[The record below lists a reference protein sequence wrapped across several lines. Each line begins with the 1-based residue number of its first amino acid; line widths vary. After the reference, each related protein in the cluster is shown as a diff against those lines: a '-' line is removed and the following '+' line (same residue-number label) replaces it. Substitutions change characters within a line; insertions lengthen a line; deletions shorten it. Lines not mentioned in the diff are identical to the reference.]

1 MEFITSAAR
10 LFADTMAVP
19 QADIR
24 LDSEYIIQVLG
35 TVTVPD
41 FSPKSKV
48 GWVWFMGYTL
58 YN

>member
-48 GWVWFMGYTL
+48 G
-58 YN
+58 